1 MGKSDIKETKSSKAA
16 KPVQDSAVTKAAT
29 TAATKSKAV
38 VKDLVSKADKALN
51 GKEKKSKKV
60 ETSSSSSESSS
71 ESEDEEE
78 ESDSEESE
86 SEEEVKPKAK
96 KVEAVSKD
104 SSDSSESESESDSES
119 DSDSSESEEAK
130 PAAKTNGTAKKAE
143 KATKKVETSDSSSSE
158 EEEDDEDEDD
168 SSDSSDDDDEEEEEE
183 ETKTEAPSNKRK
195 AEDDAE
201 EEDSSAKKAK
211 VEESEASA
219 TLWVGN
225 LTWNID
231 DDALYQEFSSYEG
244 LVSARVITDKESG
257 RSRGFGYVDFSS
269 EEVAKKAHA
278 EKTGALLDG
287 RDMRID
293 FAGKKPQDANPRDRA
308 AERQKKYGDEVSPPS
323 DTLFVG
329 NLPFDA
335 SEAIVSDFFN
345 TAAEVQSL
353 RLPTDPESG
362 RPKGFGY
369 ITFAS
374 IDDAKKAFEQLNGES
389 IEGRQIRL
397 DYAKARDNNGG
408 GGGGFRGGRG
418 GGFGDRRGGGGF
430 GGGRGGGGRGRGGF
444 GDRGGG
450 RGGFSRGG
458 RGGGGFQG
466 KKITF

>member
-1 MGKSDIKETKSSKAA
+1 MGKSDIKKTNSSKAEKPA
-16 KPVQDSAVTKAAT
+16 KDATITKVAA
-29 TAATKSKAV
+29 TAATKSKAA

-60 ETSSSSSESSS
+60 ETSSSSSDS

-78 ESDSEESE
+78 DSDSSDDSEES
-86 SEEEVKPKAK
+86 SEEEVKPKAAAK
-96 KVEAVSKD
+96 KEEAKESSD
-104 SSDSSESESESDSES
+104 SSDSDS
-119 DSDSSESEEAK
+119 DSDSSESEAK
-130 PAAKTNGTAKKAE
+130 PAAKANGTPKKAE
-143 KATKKVETSDSSSSE
+143 KAAKKVETSSDSSSSDDDS
-158 EEEDDEDEDD
+158 EDDDD
-168 SSDSSDDDDEEEEEE
+168 SSDSDDDDEESSSEKE

-195 AEDDAE
+195 ADSDAE
-201 EEDSSAKKAK
+201 EEEESSAKKAK
-211 VEESEASA
+211 TEETEASS

-231 DDALYQEFSSYEG
+231 DDALYQEFSTYEG

-257 RSRGFGYVDFSS
+257 RSRGFGYVDFQS
-269 EEVAKKAHA
+269 EEVAKKAHS

-293 FAGKKPQDANPRDRA
+293 FAGKKPQEANPRDRA

-323 DTLFVG
+323 DTIFVG

-335 SEAIVSDFFN
+335 SEAVVSDFFN

-369 ITFAS
+369 VTFAS
-374 IDDAKKAFEQLNGES
+374 IDDAKKAYEQLNGES
-389 IEGRQIRL
+389 IEGRQVRL
-397 DYAKARDNNGG
+397 DYAKARDNSG
-408 GGGGFRGGRG
+408 GGGGFRGGRGGG

-444 GDRGGG
+444 GDRGGRGG

-458 RGGGGFQG
+458 GGGGFQG